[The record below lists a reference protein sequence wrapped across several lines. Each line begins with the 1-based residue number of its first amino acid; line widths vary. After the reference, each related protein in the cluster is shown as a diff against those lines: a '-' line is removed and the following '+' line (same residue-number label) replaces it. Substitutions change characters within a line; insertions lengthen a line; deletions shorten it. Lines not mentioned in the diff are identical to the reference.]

1 MLLDVVTTLLPERAL
16 LGHLSQPLQERR
28 GNPSHN
34 SQLLWDCDL
43 GSLVLFCALIA
54 CTDSGVLNLCWLKMN
69 KRSAEGFLSSF
80 FHWLMRA
87 PVFSVNLANR
97 RSFSPGTFSMLYFKE
112 PDHQATEQLSLNL
125 LLQPG
130 KACFAVRD
138 SVAEVRDVC
147 GNCEYPGA
155 QSVFMQIEVAC
166 SFCLLT
172 LKVVFAFLS

>member
-1 MLLDVVTTLLPERAL
+1 
-16 LGHLSQPLQERR
+16 
-28 GNPSHN
+28 
-34 SQLLWDCDL
+34 
-43 GSLVLFCALIA
+43 
-54 CTDSGVLNLCWLKMN
+54 MN

-80 FHWLMRA
+80 FHWLRRA

-97 RSFSPGTFSMLYFKE
+97 KSFSPGTFSVLYFKE

-147 GNCEYPGA
+147 WNCEHPGA
-155 QSVFMQIEVAC
+155 QSISMQIEVVC

>member
-1 MLLDVVTTLLPERAL
+1 
-16 LGHLSQPLQERR
+16 
-28 GNPSHN
+28 
-34 SQLLWDCDL
+34 
-43 GSLVLFCALIA
+43 
-54 CTDSGVLNLCWLKMN
+54 
-69 KRSAEGFLSSF
+69 
-80 FHWLMRA
+80 
-87 PVFSVNLANR
+87 
-97 RSFSPGTFSMLYFKE
+97 MLYFKE

-130 KACFAVRD
+130 KAYFAVRD

-155 QSVFMQIEVAC
+155 QSVSMQIEVVC